1 MTTITD
7 FPAIR
12 PSFLLDFANSG
23 RVDPRVQCTR
33 ASTAT
38 CFGPDG
44 KLRSVANHVPRVDYD
59 PVTGKCLGLL
69 GEEARTNAIRNNT
82 MVGAVAGAPGTL
94 PTNWVASTPT
104 NGLIREVVGVG
115 SEDGIDYIDVRWSG
129 TATAGSTGTAV
140 AQFEP
145 NAGIAATIS
154 QTWSLSAYVRLVG
167 GSLAGINSILLR
179 CTMRDAGGSNLGAVG
194 SANLN
199 VTAAPLAWQ
208 RYAAPMT
215 PTDGNTAFLAPF
227 VSIGYTTGA
236 VIDIT
241 LRIGLPQMELGAFS
255 TSAIRTSGVALTRAA
270 ENIQLPALGNWYR
283 KESGT
288 WVVDYMVA
296 ERALSGTET
305 IISASH
311 TTENSRLQVRTGV
324 VAARNTAGTQFE
336 TVIPATRAARIAT
349 TYGGGKSSTAKSG
362 VLYPEANYTTP
373 VDAQRLH
380 LGAIDTYWAG
390 YWLNGYI
397 TRIAYIPAQL
407 TRAQLQRVS
416 TT

>member
-1 MTTITD
+1 MSTIENY
-7 FPAIR
+7 PALR
-12 PSFLLDFANSG
+12 PALLLDFANST
-23 RVDPRVQCTR
+23 RVHPLVQCTR

-38 CFGPDG
+38 CYGPDG
-44 KLRSVANHVPRVDYD
+44 KLRTVSNNVPRVDYD
-59 PVTGKCLGLL
+59 PVAGKCLGLL
-69 GEEARTNAIRNNT
+69 VEEARTNAIRNNT
-82 MVGAVAGAPGTL
+82 MAGAVVGAPGTM
-94 PTNWVASTPT
+94 PTNWTATTST
-104 NGLIREVVGVG
+104 NGLSREVVGFGV
-115 SEDGIDYIDVRWSG
+115 EDGIDYIDIRWQG
-129 TATAGSTGTAV
+129 TASAGSTGMGV

-145 NAGIAATIS
+145 NTGVAATS
-154 QTWSLSAYVRLVG
+154 AQTWATSASVRLVG
-167 GSLAGINSILLR
+167 GSLAGINSVSLR
-179 CTMRDAGGSNLGAVG
+179 CSMRDAAGTNLGSVNSGSLAVT
-194 SANLN
+194 N
-199 VTAAPLAWQ
+199 APLAFQ
-208 RYAAPMT
+208 RYWYAAT
-215 PTDGNTAFLAPF
+215 PTDANTAFLPPF
-227 VSIGYTTGA
+227 LAIGYAAGA

-241 LRIGLPQMELGAFS
+241 LRIGLPQMELGAFP

-336 TVIPATRAARIAT
+336 TVIPTTRAARIAT

-362 VLYPEANYTTP
+362 VLYPEANYITP

-416 TT
+416 AT